1 LQREFVGPNLKGRDC
16 LSELQERLEHL
27 VNYSSQLIFV
37 SGDSIAQQQR
47 TLEGFLSIQKENTE
61 ISYFTSE
68 ITMESPDFRRIICRQ
83 FLGQK
88 VGSFVRP
95 LKELLKDLHEQ
106 PGPFLLCIKQA
117 QTLPNGF
124 LQELWDWVTESKA
137 QSANHHVNVILFG
150 ETAWAEKAK
159 KWLPKRNS
167 SRPILLST
175 QSVDS
180 TKFDVNALEMLMAEE
195 RLTFSFDLF
204 KRNEFAPP
212 VVTQNW
218 FIVGVLIL
226 LLFVFVGLMSWQYP
240 EHIKSLLQTG
250 KLPPEVTLNID
261 QLALLNERLNRQLE
275 NKNDPTDIAQNAAE
289 VEEVSIP
296 SKVQTTSILDS
307 TDDNTD
313 LVTSWDAAKQA
324 SNNKIDFLKEN
335 VNDQRAAID
344 KYAAPL
350 TNSEEPALTREELGI
365 DVSEDYLAD
374 ADGDFAFPDIINVEQ
389 IDRPLGK
396 DLLAS
401 PQEEQVVIAPLVF
414 ASEMDE
420 NSLLKKPGQAATRVT
435 RESTTDG
442 FYEFAEEAL
451 LALPETAILLQLFGM
466 QDRLVLDEF
475 IINNKLQDLVWI
487 YQTTRYGG
495 TWHVILYNQRFDS
508 VNEAR
513 QAIEL
518 LPSSIR
524 STKPFPKDL
533 RQIKLEIRN
542 R

>member
-261 QLALLNERLNRQLE
+261 QLALLNEQLDRQLE
-275 NKNDPTDIAQNAAE
+275 NKNEPTDIAQNAAE

-296 SKVQTTSILDS
+296 NKVQTT
-307 TDDNTD
+307 
-313 LVTSWDAAKQA
+313 
-324 SNNKIDFLKEN
+324 
-335 VNDQRAAID
+335 
-344 KYAAPL
+344 
-350 TNSEEPALTREELGI
+350 SEEPALTREELGI

-495 TWHVILYNQRFDS
+495 TWHVILFNQHFDS